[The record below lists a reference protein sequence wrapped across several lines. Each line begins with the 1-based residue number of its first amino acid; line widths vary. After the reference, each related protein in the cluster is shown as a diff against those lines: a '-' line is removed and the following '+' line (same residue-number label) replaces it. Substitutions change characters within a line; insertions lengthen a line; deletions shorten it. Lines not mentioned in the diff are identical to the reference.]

1 MQNDIISE
9 IIEVEEKAS
18 KIVETAK
25 KESAR
30 LINDAQIKANTSLKN
45 AIKEKRT
52 ENNLKIDKLRLENN
66 KKIKAYEDSVKN
78 SISVDYKEID
88 KLSDQIA
95 EKICNS
101 SVFDK

>member
-1 MQNDIISE
+1 MQNDIIAE

-18 KIVETAK
+18 KVVEKAK
-25 KESAR
+25 KDSAHI
-30 LINDAQIKANTSLKN
+30 INDAQINANSSLKN

-52 ENNLKIDKLRLENN
+52 INNQKLEKLRVENS
-66 KKIKAYEDSVKN
+66 KKIKSYEDSVKN
-78 SISVDYKEID
+78 SISIDYSEIE
-88 KLSDQIA
+88 KLSDNIA

>member
-18 KIVETAK
+18 KVVEKAK
-25 KESAR
+25 KESAHI
-30 LINDAQIKANTSLKN
+30 INDAQIKANNSLKN
-45 AIKEKRT
+45 TIKEKRT
-52 ENNLKIDKLRLENN
+52 LNNQKIEKLRVENS
-66 KKIKAYEDSVKN
+66 KKIKAYEDSVNN
-78 SISVDYKEID
+78 SISVDYSEID
-88 KLSDQIA
+88 IISDNIA